1 MSPDKLI
8 SLIEESF
15 SNYENEIDELTQ
27 TVGKLNERITELEDA
42 LDITQ
47 GDYHELVDQVRKANP
62 ELLL

>member
-15 SNYENEIDELTQ
+15 SNYQNEIDELTE
-27 TVGKLNERITELEDA
+27 TVSRLNERITNLEDA
-42 LDITQ
+42 LDFTQ
-47 GDYHELVDQVRKANP
+47 GDYHALIEQVRKANP